1 MTQALPLIHIVD
13 DDASFR
19 TAIGRLLQMSGYRVV
34 TFESGRSYLERLPLP
49 EEPGCILLDLKMA
62 GLDGLDLQGKLAELG
77 VVSPIVFLTGHGD
90 IATSVQALKGGA
102 ENFLTKPVAKATL
115 LDAVSAA
122 FARFE
127 QQRAQR
133 DRIKTLELLVSRLT
147 ARERE
152 VFSHVVRGRLN
163 KQIAHSLNTSERT
176 IKAHRHSIMQK
187 LEVNSVAEAVTIAE
201 RLGMLASE
209 NDRPSA

>member
-1 MTQALPLIHIVD
+1 MTLPLIHIVD

-19 TAIGRLLQMSGYRVV
+19 TAIGRLLQTSGYRVV
-34 TFESGRSYLERLPLP
+34 QFESGKTYLDGLPPP
-49 EEPGCILLDLKMA
+49 EEPCCILLDLKMS
-62 GLDGLDLQGKLAELG
+62 GLDGLGLQERLAELG
-77 VVSPIVFLTGHGD
+77 SVSPIVFLTGHGD
-90 IATSVQALKGGA
+90 IPTSVRALKGGA
-102 ENFLTKPVAKATL
+102 ENFLTKPVPKATL
-115 LDAVSAA
+115 LEAVDAAM
-122 FARFE
+122 ARFE

-133 DRIKTLELLVSRLT
+133 DKLRTLEQLVSRLT

-187 LEVNSVAEAVTIAE
+187 LEVNSVAEAVAIAE
-201 RLGMLASE
+201 RLGMLSSPG
-209 NDRPSA
+209 NDRPPV